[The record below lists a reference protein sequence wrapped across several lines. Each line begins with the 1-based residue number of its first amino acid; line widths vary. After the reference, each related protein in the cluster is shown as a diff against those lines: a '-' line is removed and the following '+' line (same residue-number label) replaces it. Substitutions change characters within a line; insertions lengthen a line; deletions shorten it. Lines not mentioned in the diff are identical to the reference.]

1 MRVHMYGALILCTS
15 DSVLRLSIQTHGLGD
30 WSLHNPEGV
39 VTMSPISQMK
49 KLGSEKLHEIF

>member
-1 MRVHMYGALILCTS
+1 MYGALILCTS